1 MRRTVRLLLFVAG
14 ALSASPL
21 VAEAPY
27 RLLETI
33 PVGGGSGWD
42 RLTVDAAARRLYV
55 TRQTRVA
62 VVNLDNEAIIGE
74 IVDLAGVHGVAL
86 APDLGLGFT
95 SNGPEDDAS
104 IVDLGTL
111 ATVGRAATGRNPDS
125 ILYVPS
131 LQEVYAF
138 NGRGR
143 SATVFEAKTG
153 GVVTTISLPGKPEF
167 AVLDAAAG
175 RIYDNIEDQNEIVVI
190 DVRNRRVVEV
200 WPISPGESATGMAI
214 DLEHH
219 HLFVGCGNEMMLM
232 MDSRSGKVLSHLPIG
247 KDVGACA
254 FDPVTGL
261 AFASSGVG
269 TVTIAREG
277 DPGTLILVQTLETAP
292 SARTMALDPKTHRIY
307 VAAADLGPR
316 APGAGPGR
324 PAPIPGSFRVLVF
337 GRD

>member
-1 MRRTVRLLLFVAG
+1 
-14 ALSASPL
+14 
-21 VAEAPY
+21 
-27 RLLETI
+27 
-33 PVGGGSGWD
+33 
-42 RLTVDAAARRLYV
+42 V

-62 VVNLDNEAIIGE
+62 VVNLDNDAIIGE
-74 IVDLAGVHGVAL
+74 IGDLAGVHGVAL

-95 SNGPEDDAS
+95 SNGP
-104 IVDLGTL
+104 
-111 ATVGRAATGRNPDS
+111 
-125 ILYVPS
+125 
-131 LQEVYAF
+131 
-138 NGRGR
+138 
-143 SATVFEAKTG
+143 
-153 GVVTTISLPGKPEF
+153 
-167 AVLDAAAG
+167 
-175 RIYDNIEDQNEIVVI
+175 IVVI
-190 DVRNRRVVEV
+190 DVRNRREAEV

-232 MDSRSGKVLSHLPIG
+232 MDSRSGEVLSHLPIG